1 MGISNFSIRDDNR
14 LKLDEIIRVLVY
26 LGRLY
31 TSMPISYITYK
42 GKDILYIDLRE
53 SKTEQRS
60 KELLAETVK
69 AYQESSG
76 DIIALTNVEGA
87 YMNPEIIEETKKYAK
102 SLFTQRAKKR
112 AMVGVKGLK
121 KLIFNSYAKISGNN
135 IRLFD
140 TEEEAKE
147 FLIAD

>member
-1 MGISNFSIRDDNR
+1 
-14 LKLDEIIRVLVY
+14 
-26 LGRLY
+26 
-31 TSMPISYITYK
+31 MPISYITYK
-42 GKDILYIDLRE
+42 GKEILYIDLRE

-69 AYQESSG
+69 YYEESSG
-76 DIIALTNVEGA
+76 NLIALTNVEGT

-102 SLFTQRAKKR
+102 SLFSVKAKKR

-140 TEEEAKE
+140 TEEEAKDY
-147 FLIAD
+147 LIGD

>member
-1 MGISNFSIRDDNR
+1 
-14 LKLDEIIRVLVY
+14 
-26 LGRLY
+26 
-31 TSMPISYITYK
+31 MPISFITYK
-42 GKDILYIDLRE
+42 GKEILYIDLRE

-60 KELLAETVK
+60 KELLAETVRV
-69 AYQESSG
+69 YEESKG
-76 DIIALTNVEGA
+76 NLIALTNVEGA
-87 YMNPEIIEETKKYAK
+87 FMNPEIIEETKKYAK
-102 SLFTQRAKKR
+102 TLFTIKARKR

-147 FLIAD
+147 YLVSD